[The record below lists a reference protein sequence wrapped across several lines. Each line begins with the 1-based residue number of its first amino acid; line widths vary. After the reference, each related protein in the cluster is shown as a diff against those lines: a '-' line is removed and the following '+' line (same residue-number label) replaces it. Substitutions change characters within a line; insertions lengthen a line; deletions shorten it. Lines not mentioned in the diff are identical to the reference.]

1 MRHRKKVKKLGRTAS
16 HRRATLRNM
25 ATALINH
32 HQIKTT
38 LGKAKAARSYVE
50 KLITTG
56 KKDSVHARRQAFK
69 LLQNRTLVKKLFD
82 EIAPTFSDRNGGYT
96 RVVKLGRRTG
106 DGAEMAVLQLVGF
119 EQLIIDEQEKQKQK
133 RKERVEK
140 KKAKEAEEQAEA
152 AEVVTEEPVEK
163 EKKEEEEAKKEPKQ
177 EKKEAKEEKPKEAKA
192 KKTKKETKPAKAKAK
207 KKETAK
213 SKSGGKKKTE
223 KKKEDKK

>member
-1 MRHRKKVKKLGRTAS
+1 MRHRRKVRKLGRTAS

-50 KLITTG
+50 KLISTG

-69 LLQNRTLVKKLFD
+69 LLQNRTLVRKLFD
-82 EIAPTFSDRNGGYT
+82 EIAPSFSDRNGGYT
-96 RVVKLGRRTG
+96 RVVKLGPRIG

-140 KKAKEAEEQAEA
+140 KKAKEAEETEA
-152 AEVVTEEPVEK
+152 AEMVTDLPAEK
-163 EKKEEEEAKKEPKQ
+163 EKQKEEKETKKETKK
-177 EKKEAKEEKPKEAKA
+177 EKTEAKEKKPKEAKA
-192 KKTKKETKPAKAKAK
+192 KKPKKVAKTAKAEKEKET
-207 KKETAK
+207 
-213 SKSGGKKKTE
+213 SKGSGKKKAE
-223 KKKEDKK
+223 KKEDKE

>member
-1 MRHRKKVKKLGRTAS
+1 MRHRRKVRKLGRTAS

-38 LGKAKAARSYVE
+38 LGKAKSARSYVE
-50 KLITTG
+50 KLISTG

-82 EIAPTFSDRNGGYT
+82 EIAPSFSDRNGGYT
-96 RVVKLGRRTG
+96 RVVKLGPRIG

-140 KKAKEAEEQAEA
+140 KKAKEAEETEA
-152 AEVVTEEPVEK
+152 AEMVTDLPAEK
-163 EKKEEEEAKKEPKQ
+163 EKEKEEKETKKETKK
-177 EKKEAKEEKPKEAKA
+177 EKTEAKEKKPKEAKA
-192 KKTKKETKPAKAKAK
+192 KKPKKVAKPAKAEAK
-207 KKETAK
+207 KKET
-213 SKSGGKKKTE
+213 SKGTGKKKAE
-223 KKKEDKK
+223 KKEDKE

>member
-82 EIAPTFSDRNGGYT
+82 EIAPSFSDRNGGYT
-96 RVVKLGRRTG
+96 RVVKLGSRTG

-140 KKAKEAEEQAEA
+140 KKAKEAEEAEA

-163 EKKEEEEAKKEPKQ
+163 EKEKEEKEAKKKATE

-192 KKTKKETKPAKAKAK
+192 KKPKKETKPAKAEAK
-207 KKETAK
+207 KKEAK
-213 SKSGGKKKTE
+213 SSSKKKTE
-223 KKKEDKK
+223 KKKEDKE